1 MRDFGNVAE
10 KDCVRLIIAQD
21 LKEFGID
28 VDTNLGGGL
37 GNLTAINN
45 STSHRNNHAL
55 HLINTSSNLNGTNSS
70 HFHNNSIHSNL
81 KEFISST
88 KNHNKSNISTNLMHD
103 HNPHDS
109 HLSFQSSKKVFN
121 LALNQL
127 ELINVAINEQTLNVP
142 M

>member
-45 STSHRNNHAL
+45 STSHRNSHAL
-55 HLINTSSNLNGTNSS
+55 NLINTSSNLNGTNSS

-88 KNHNKSNISTNLMHD
+88 KNHNKSNISNLMHE
-103 HNPHDS
+103 HNAHDS
-109 HLSFQSSKKVFN
+109 HLSCPSSKRVFN
-121 LALNQL
+121 LALNSL
-127 ELINVAINEQTLNVP
+127 ELINVTLIDQCLNVP